1 MFSLYENYQLVGVA
15 FGNGWFNYEWLFFCI
30 KLSTYVIL
38 YFTGNSRQLKSD
50 VESTQ
55 TNLLDIPYDPLAKSE
70 MLSFMRSQRGAPFLV
85 QAGFIYRCE
94 RHNGQRTYWLC
105 TKYKTVKCNGRL
117 ICQGNDIV
125 KATSHNHERDLSRMD
140 RTVIEYHNMS
150 GPNVEEFLS
159 SYKK

>member
-1 MFSLYENYQLVGVA
+1 M
-15 FGNGWFNYEWLFFCI
+15 
-30 KLSTYVIL
+30 YVICCF
-38 YFTGNSRQLKSD
+38 YFTGNKHEVKCV
-50 VESTQ
+50 VEPTQ
-55 TNLLDIPYDPLAKSE
+55 TNLLDIPYDPLVKSE

-125 KATSHNHERDLSRMD
+125 KATQHNHERDLSRMD

>member
-1 MFSLYENYQLVGVA
+1 M
-15 FGNGWFNYEWLFFCI
+15 
-30 KLSTYVIL
+30 
-38 YFTGNSRQLKSD
+38 FTGNKTDDKTNIDAS
-50 VESTQ
+50 E
-55 TNLLDIPYDPLAKSE
+55 TNLLDIPYDPTVKSE

-85 QAGFIYRCE
+85 QSGFIYRCE
-94 RHNGQRTYWLC
+94 RHNGHRTYWLC

-125 KATSHNHERDLSRMD
+125 KATQHNHERDLSRMD

-150 GPNVEEFLS
+150 DSNVEEFLN

>member
-1 MFSLYENYQLVGVA
+1 M
-15 FGNGWFNYEWLFFCI
+15 
-30 KLSTYVIL
+30 T
-38 YFTGNSRQLKSD
+38 KSGD
-50 VESTQ
+50 VESTA
-55 TNLLDIPYDPLAKSE
+55 TILLDIPFDPLAKTE
-70 MLSFMRSQRGAPFLV
+70 MMSFMRSQRGAPFLV

-125 KATSHNHERDLSRMD
+125 KATSHNHERNLTHMD
-140 RTVIEYHNMS
+140 RTVIEYHDMS
-150 GPNVEEFLS
+150 GPNVEEFLN